1 MANFQTHL
9 YGGIVVSGGSVL
21 ALHGAGLVTEGQ
33 TLPLFG
39 LGVVGGLL
47 PDIDADASAP
57 VRGFFGVLGT
67 VLAFAW
73 TLPLVGRYSP
83 LGLALIWIGSF
94 LAVRFLLCEAFAR
107 LTVHRGIWHSLLATL
122 FAALATVNLLHW
134 MLGLAP
140 RDAWVGGLM
149 VGIGYLTHLVL
160 DEAFGVD
167 LLGVRTKRSF
177 GTALKPWSL
186 RDPASSLAMAAAV
199 GVCLW
204 LAPAADPYWPN
215 QGPNLATRLGDFVV
229 RLEAWSDSSLGAIR
243 AWLP

>member
-9 YGGIVVSGGSVL
+9 YGGILVSGGSVL

-33 TLPLFG
+33 TLLLFG
-39 LGVVGGLL
+39 LGVAGGLL
-47 PDIDADASAP
+47 PDVDADASAP
-57 VRGFFGVLGT
+57 VRGFFGVLGA

-73 TLPLVGRYSP
+73 TLPLLGRYSP
-83 LGLALIWIGSF
+83 LSLALIWSGSF
-94 LAVRFLLCEAFAR
+94 LAVRVLLCEAFAH
-107 LTVHRGIWHSLLATL
+107 LTVHRGIWHSLLAAL
-122 FAALATVNLLHW
+122 FAALAAVNLLHW

-140 RDAWVGGLM
+140 QDAWVGGLM
-149 VGIGYLTHLVL
+149 VGIGYLAHLVL
-160 DEAFGVD
+160 DELFGVD

-186 RDPASSLAMAAAV
+186 RDPASSLAMAVAV

-204 LAPAADPYWPN
+204 LAPTTDPHWPDP
-215 QGPNLATRLGDFVV
+215 GPNLAARLGDFMA

>member
-9 YGGIVVSGGSVL
+9 YGGIVVSGASVL

-33 TLPLFG
+33 TLLLFG
-39 LGVVGGLL
+39 LGVVGSLL

-57 VRGFFGVLGT
+57 VRGFFGVLGA

-73 TLPLVGRYSP
+73 TLPLLGRYSP
-83 LGLALIWIGSF
+83 LSLALIWSGSF
-94 LAVRFLLCEAFAR
+94 LAVRVLLCEAFAR
-107 LTVHRGIWHSLLATL
+107 FTVHRGIWHSLLAAL
-122 FAALATVNLLHW
+122 FAALTAVNLLHW
-134 MLGLAP
+134 MLGRAP
-140 RDAWVGGLM
+140 QDAWVGGLM

-160 DEAFGVD
+160 DELFGVD

-199 GVCLW
+199 AFSLW
-204 LAPAADPYWPN
+204 LAPTPHPHWPG
-215 QGPNLATRLGDFVV
+215 QGPNLAARFGDFVA
-229 RLEAWSDSSLGAIR
+229 RLEAWSESDLDAIR

>member
-1 MANFQTHL
+1 MANVQTHL

-21 ALHGAGLVTEGQ
+21 ALHGAGLVNEDQ
-33 TLPLFG
+33 TLLLFG

-57 VRGFFGVLGT
+57 VRGFFGVLGA

-73 TLPLVGRYSP
+73 TLPLMGRYSP
-83 LGLALIWIGSF
+83 LSLALIWTGSF
-94 LAVRFLLCEAFAR
+94 LAVRVLLCEAFAR
-107 LTVHRGIWHSLLATL
+107 LTVHRGIWHSLLAAL

-140 RDAWVGGLM
+140 QGAWIGGLM

-199 GVCLW
+199 ALSLW
-204 LAPAADPYWPN
+204 LAPTTDPSWIG
-215 QGPNLATRLGDFVV
+215 QGPNLAVRLGDFMV
-229 RLEAWSDSSLGAIR
+229 RLEAWSDSSLGALR